1 MQSNLNNETSPG
13 ELDINNK
20 FKPNPQLKGHNP
32 RITSMSS
39 ANRGTLHMTQPS
51 AQKSNVSYSDILN
64 SLNMQVQDGKL
75 VITRPTTTPDSTSTS
90 MSSSIPSNNS
100 SSDKSNKINNMFSKS
115 TTHIPNKY
123 ISDSYPPSIPSPITE
138 PAKPLTK
145 EQYLKQRREYYI
157 NKLREQKRIN
167 NIKSTKLRFSNTENI
182 PITPI
187 KSSVATH
194 NLFRFHK

>member
-1 MQSNLNNETSPG
+1 MQSNPNNKVSLG

-64 SLNMQVQDGKL
+64 SLNMQVQNGKL
-75 VITRPTTTPDSTSTS
+75 VITRPITTPDSITSTS
-90 MSSSIPSNNS
+90 TSIPSNNS
-100 SSDKSNKINNMFSKS
+100 SDKNNKINNMFSKS
-115 TTHIPNKY
+115 TTPIINRY
-123 ISDSYPPSIPSPITE
+123 ISNTYPPSTSLPNAEPSE
-138 PAKPLTK
+138 PLTK
-145 EQYLKQRREYYI
+145 EQYLKQRRDYYI
-157 NKLREQKRIN
+157 NKIREQKRIN
-167 NIKSTKLRFSNTENI
+167 NIKSTKLRFSNTENT

-187 KSSVATH
+187 KSSAATH

>member
-1 MQSNLNNETSPG
+1 MQSNPNNKVSPG
-13 ELDINNK
+13 ELDINNN
-20 FKPNPQLKGHNP
+20 FKPNPQLKGYNP

-64 SLNMQVQDGKL
+64 SLNMQVQNGKL

-90 MSSSIPSNNS
+90 TSSSIPSNNS
-100 SSDKSNKINNMFSKS
+100 SSDKSNKLNNMFSKS
-115 TTHIPNKY
+115 TTPIINRY
-123 ISDSYPPSIPSPITE
+123 ISNTYPPSTSLPNTE
-138 PAKPLTK
+138 PSEPLTK
-145 EQYLKQRREYYI
+145 EQYLKQRRDYYI
-157 NKLREQKRIN
+157 NKIREQKRIN

-187 KSSVATH
+187 KSSAATH